1 MSDWNI
7 FKTEKTQT
15 QINQGYKIM
24 LDEKN
29 LQNNFKIQRKFK
41 YRNYIYSAQL
51 LTLYKNS

>member
-29 LQNNFKIQRKFK
+29 VQNNFKIQRKFK
-41 YRNYIYSAQL
+41 FRNYIYSAQL